1 VSEPAEPLPMPAG
14 FRVGHWTDREAETGC
29 TVIVPPPDTRCGVE
43 IRGGGPGTRETEII
57 APLANP
63 EEASAVLLT
72 GGSAH
77 GLAAADGVMSWCEE
91 QGLGYATPGG
101 LVPLVPAAVIY
112 DLVAGRGD
120 VRPGPEQG
128 RAACEAAVAKLRGR
142 EHATPGGVGYAAARL
157 GSGETVAALAAVN
170 ATGDILAEDGG
181 ALACASDDDGRPLRA
196 AELVAELSGPPTW
209 AAEGD
214 RQSTTLVCLMT
225 DATLEKT
232 GCAKVAR
239 MASAGIARAVDPVFT
254 PHDGDVVFCLA
265 SGRAGA
271 PPWSVMPAGTL
282 AATVTAAAIRDAIRS
297 ANPGIG

>member
-128 RAACEAAVAKLRGR
+128 RAACEAARDGVPERGR
-142 EHATPGGVGYAAARL
+142 VGGGGGGGGVERGGGEDAKP
-157 GSGETVAALAAVN
+157 SG
-170 ATGDILAEDGG
+170 GG
-181 ALACASDDDGRPLRA
+181 
-196 AELVAELSGPPTW
+196 
-209 AAEGD
+209 
-214 RQSTTLVCLMT
+214 
-225 DATLEKT
+225 
-232 GCAKVAR
+232 
-239 MASAGIARAVDPVFT
+239 
-254 PHDGDVVFCLA
+254 
-265 SGRAGA
+265 
-271 PPWSVMPAGTL
+271 
-282 AATVTAAAIRDAIRS
+282 
-297 ANPGIG
+297 